1 MLSFMIASCAIV
13 GLLLFGW
20 FSAHR
25 SEKSGKEHLAEAD
38 RCIADV
44 ERIANRRQTRRQNG
58 NHNRGNQAA
67 ELRLVSPEP
76 K

>member
-1 MLSFMIASCAIV
+1 MLSLVIASCAIV

-25 SEKSGKEHLAEAD
+25 SEKSAKEHLAEAD

-44 ERIANRRQTRRQNG
+44 ERIAGRRQIRRRNG
-58 NHNRGNQAA
+58 NHNSVDQAA
-67 ELRLVSPEP
+67 ELRLVIPET